1 MQAHRRA
8 GGGAAVRRAH
18 WTPFGA
24 VCACSKAA
32 FSVVLLLDSLFC
44 AKAPESAA
52 SAARSHITLPQNG
65 TPMTETFLIII
76 PNDPDFETTD
86 EVAEAACVALEAMF
100 PDADDISYDMFDEV
114 RFIDP
119 GVAFDSVHCPAC
131 GKDADPWWPAAMDK
145 AARLEFDDLDIV
157 TKCCK
162 AAISLNDMKYAPAAG
177 FARFAIV
184 VEDAS
189 ATTLTDSQRAAVET
203 ALGVGVRVVVQEA

>member
-1 MQAHRRA
+1 
-8 GGGAAVRRAH
+8 
-18 WTPFGA
+18 
-24 VCACSKAA
+24 
-32 FSVVLLLDSLFC
+32 
-44 AKAPESAA
+44 
-52 SAARSHITLPQNG
+52 
-65 TPMTETFLIII
+65 MTETFLIII

-86 EVAEAACVALEAMF
+86 EVAEATCVALEAMF

-145 AARLEFDDLDIV
+145 AARLEFDDLDII

-203 ALGVGVRVVVQEA
+203 ALGAGVRVVVQEA